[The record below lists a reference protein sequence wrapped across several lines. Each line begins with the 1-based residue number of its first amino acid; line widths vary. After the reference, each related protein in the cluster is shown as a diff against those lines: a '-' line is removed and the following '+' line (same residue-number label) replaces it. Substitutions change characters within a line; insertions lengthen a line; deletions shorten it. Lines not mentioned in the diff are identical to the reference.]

1 MNRMVYVSFNGKYFN
16 GTQKQKEGVTVQS
29 LLEENLSKVYNEEIK
44 IHSASRLDKGVSAYA
59 WVFNFWTDSTNI
71 STDKF
76 KYVMNRVL
84 PKYIHIV
91 SCSDVPED
99 FDARYSVKEKTYMY
113 KINLGEPNPLEDE
126 FAWNPK
132 FKGAKIHRI
141 KEVFD
146 CFVGLHDFSSFC
158 TLIEPDQ
165 DCRRIVDS
173 SRVTIEGKYLIIRIT
188 AKSFLRHQIR
198 FMVGSAY
205 EVGLGRL
212 PIADVLDALDGIKP
226 IVHKVKAP
234 AEGLVL
240 ESTKYIDEEIQSVKE

>member
-1 MNRMVYVSFNGKYFN
+1 LVYVSFNGKYFN
-16 GTQKQKEGVTVQS
+16 GTQKQKDGVTVQS
-29 LLEENLSKVYNEEIK
+29 LLEESLSTVYNEEIK
-44 IHSASRLDKGVSAYA
+44 IHSASRLDKGVSAHS

-71 STDKF
+71 ATDKF

-91 SCSDVPED
+91 SCTDVDED

-113 KINLGEPNPLEDE
+113 KINMGEPNPLEDE
-126 FAWNPK
+126 FAWNPP

-141 KEVFD
+141 REVLD
-146 CFVGLHDFSSFC
+146 CFVGQHDFSSFC

-165 DCRRIVDS
+165 DCVRTVDS
-173 SRVTIEGKYLIIRIT
+173 TFVTLEGEYLIIRIT

-212 PIADVLDALDGIKP
+212 SISAVLDALDGIKP
-226 IVHKVKAP
+226 IVHKSKAP
-234 AEGLVL
+234 AEGLIL
-240 ESTKYIDEEIQSVKE
+240 ESTKYIDEEKQSAKK